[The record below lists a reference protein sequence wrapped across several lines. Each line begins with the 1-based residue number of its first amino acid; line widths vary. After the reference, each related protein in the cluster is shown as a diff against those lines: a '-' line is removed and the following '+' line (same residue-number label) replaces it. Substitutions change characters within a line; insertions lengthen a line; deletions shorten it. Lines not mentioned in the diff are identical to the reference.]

1 MILRPEC
8 PDHED
13 VVRAITTAHWD
24 PREQRISSS
33 LFKGERISVS
43 RLAVLPLAEIL
54 AIFDRELVKP
64 PERSVLG
71 AGEIRVG
78 TLKEIGRDFQHPAEL
93 SVEEDPIPGN
103 PAHAEIPQRIS
114 KGLSKR
120 IVDALVLHRHG
131 PSLSEA

>member
-1 MILRPEC
+1 MNRPEC
-8 PDHED
+8 GDDED

-24 PREQRISSS
+24 PEEGRISSS

-43 RLAVLPLAEIL
+43 RLQVLQLAVLLD
-54 AIFDRELVKP
+54 IFDRELVKP
-64 PERSVLG
+64 PERHVRG

-78 TLKEIGRDFQHPAEL
+78 RLKQIGRDFQHAVEL
-93 SVEEDPIPGN
+93 SVEQDPTPAN

-120 IVDALVLHRHG
+120 IVDALILH
-131 PSLSEA
+131 SNETN